1 MERQHS
7 LKVSEEKRR
16 RKNERS
22 RAKRASETESE
33 KRQRCDKRNAAD
45 RARRALKLKIE
56 QQSSTKRQVT
66 EENVAT
72 NFQKKQRLDTES
84 DTDLTLIMETDGEN
98 ITTAPHV

>member
-1 MERQHS
+1 MLSINCYRDCIILLLRDDKEIVTMERQHS
-7 LKVSEEKRR
+7 LIV
-16 RKNERS
+16 KNEKS

-72 NFQKKQRLDTES
+72 NFQ
-84 DTDLTLIMETDGEN
+84 
-98 ITTAPHV
+98 